1 MSEIFQTVGRRKESI
16 ARVRL
21 KESEEP
27 KFFINGKKYEN
38 YFDRLDHVNTIL
50 ASLKLTNYENKF
62 DIKVNVKGGGITGQ
76 ADAVKLA
83 LARAIVKYD
92 NTKRDVLKKSGC
104 LRSDARKVERK
115 KYGQP
120 KARKRFQYSKR

>member
-27 KFFINGKKYEN
+27 KFIINGKEHKK

-50 ASLKLTNYENKF
+50 ESLKLTDFVNKF
-62 DIKVNVKGGGITGQ
+62 DIKVNVKGGGVTGQ

-92 NTKRDVLKKSGC
+92 STKRDILKKSGC
-104 LRSDARKVERK
+104 LRSDSRKVERK